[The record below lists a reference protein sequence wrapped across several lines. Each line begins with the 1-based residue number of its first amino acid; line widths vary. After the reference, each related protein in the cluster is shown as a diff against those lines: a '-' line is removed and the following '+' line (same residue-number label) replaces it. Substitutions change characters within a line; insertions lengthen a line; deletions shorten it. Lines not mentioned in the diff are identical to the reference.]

1 MVTPMTHNQHYN
13 LYVSSCTENG
23 GIYPAVIDGKGRIE
37 FADMI
42 PLAMPMYAVANDNK
56 LFVLLRHP
64 FNDSV
69 CSGIVNFDIDT
80 EGKLTNKSE
89 TLTTMG
95 EVACHLCVNGSD
107 VYAVN
112 YISGSV
118 IKFPDK
124 VVRHIGSSVN
134 AKRQE
139 SAHTHF
145 VSITP
150 GGKFVIVTDLGMDK
164 IFIYNRNLKFV
175 RSFDVAEGTG
185 PRHLAFSDDG
195 KFLFCVNELSST
207 LTAYRYE
214 DGNLYFCDEKSCL
227 TDKSP
232 AESTAAAV
240 RFYKDKIYVSNRG
253 EDSIAVFGF
262 GSSGLV
268 KTDVF
273 PSGGVS
279 PRDFTVA
286 DDMIICANEGSDN
299 ISVINKEGK
308 IISSYNC
315 IKNPVC
321 VTLKR

>member
-13 LYVSSCTENG
+13 LYVSSCTEDG
-23 GIYPAVIDGKGRIE
+23 GIYPAVIDEKGKIE
-37 FADMI
+37 FADMM
-42 PLAMPMYAVANDNK
+42 PLAMPMYAVANANK

-64 FNDSV
+64 FNDSAS
-69 CSGIVNFDIDT
+69 SGIVNFDIDT

-124 VVRHIGSSVN
+124 VVSHIGSSVN
-134 AKRQE
+134 SRRQE
-139 SAHTHF
+139 SAHTHY
-145 VSITP
+145 VNTTP
-150 GGKFVIVTDLGMDK
+150 DGKFVIVTDLGMDK
-164 IFIYNRNLKFV
+164 IFIYNPNLKFIH
-175 RSFDVAEGTG
+175 SFDATKGSG

-195 KFLFCVNELSST
+195 KFVFCVNELSST
-207 LTAYRYE
+207 LTAYRYK
-214 DGNLYFCDEKSCL
+214 DGNLYLCDEKSCL
-227 TDKSP
+227 TEKTSE
-232 AESTAAAV
+232 ESTAAAV
-240 RFYKDKIYVSNRG
+240 RFYKNKIYVSNRG
-253 EDSIAVFGF
+253 ENSIAVFDF
-262 GSSGLV
+262 DVSGLV
-268 KTDVF
+268 KRDVF
-273 PSGGVS
+273 SSGGVS
-279 PRDFTVA
+279 PRDFIIV

-299 ISVINKEGK
+299 VSVISKEGK

>member
-1 MVTPMTHNQHYN
+1 MVIPMTHNQHYN
-13 LYVSSCTENG
+13 LYISSCTEDG
-23 GIYPAVIDGKGRIE
+23 GLYPAVIDGDGKIE

-42 PLAMPMYAVANDNK
+42 PLAMPMYAAASDNK

-64 FNDSV
+64 FSDSA
-69 CSGIVNFDIDT
+69 CSGIVNFDI
-80 EGKLTNKSE
+80 EPNGKLANRSKA
-89 TLTTMG
+89 LTTMG
-95 EVACHLCVNGSD
+95 EVACHLCVYDGD

-112 YISGSV
+112 YISGSI

-134 AKRQE
+134 VKRQG

-145 VSITP
+145 VSVTP
-150 GGKFVIVTDLGMDK
+150 DGKYVIVTDLGMDK
-164 IFIYNRNLKFV
+164 IFIYNRSLKFV
-175 RSFDVAEGTG
+175 RSFDVAEGAG
-185 PRHLAFSDDG
+185 PRHLVFSDDG

-227 TDKSP
+227 TNKNHGG
-232 AESTAAAV
+232 STAAAV

-253 EDSIAVFGF
+253 EDSIAVFDF
-262 GSSGLV
+262 NASGLV
-268 KTDVF
+268 KKNVF
-273 PSGGVS
+273 SSGGAS
-279 PRDFTVA
+279 PRDFIIV

-299 ISVINKEGK
+299 VSVIGKDGK

-315 IKNPVC
+315 IKKPVC
-321 VTLKR
+321 ITLKR